1 MDFGPLEE
9 GVIRSEPQ
17 NKQDDISKN
26 EINKSEELEHHP
38 NVFDHYA

>member
-9 GVIRSEPQ
+9 SVVRSEAQ
-17 NKQDDISKN
+17 NKQEDISKN
-26 EINKSEELEHHP
+26 EISGSEELEHHP